1 MNKEIVYEKINEPK
15 LFNNVPPVTLT
26 DKTLKDRKEKLLSI
40 MAKEQ
45 YDALIIYADKEH
57 GSNFEYFT
65 GFIPRFEEGLLIID
79 KNDKATLVLG
89 NENLKM
95 SKHSR
100 IEANLI
106 HYPQFSLPN
115 QPMDNEKSLT
125 QIFKELELY
134 KNKKIGLIGWK
145 MFTTQNEEPSELF
158 DLPYFIVDAVKN
170 SLSTDTI
177 VTNAAHLLIG
187 PKGIRTINNAN
198 ELAHYEY
205 GANLAS
211 RCILNA
217 MNQLKIGMKESEIG
231 AILSDE
237 GQAHSVI
244 TIAASGER
252 FKKANFYPT
261 YKEINFGEP
270 ISMTTG
276 FKGGLSSR
284 TGFLI
289 NEEIELPDNQKH
301 YLTDLVIPYY
311 KGVVSWLENI
321 SIGMLGNDF
330 YKMIDENLSKAK
342 YNWHLNPG
350 HYVADEEWMASP
362 FYQNS
367 KLKIASG
374 MIFQIDIIPSVEGLA
389 GVSAEEC
396 VAVADQSL
404 KNELKN
410 EYPELWQRIITR
422 RNYLINELNINLSPD
437 VLPLSN
443 TVGYLRPFLL
453 EKSKA
458 LKVK

>member
-26 DKTLKDRKEKLLSI
+26 DKTLKDRKEKLLTI

-177 VTNAAHLLIG
+177 LTNAAQLLIG

-261 YKEINFGEP
+261 YKEIDFGEP

-284 TGFLI
+284 TGFLV
-289 NEEIELPDNQKH
+289 NEEKDLQDNQKH

-321 SIGMLGNDF
+321 SIGMLGNNF
-330 YKMIDENLSKAK
+330 YKMIDKNLPKAK

-362 FYQNS
+362 FYKNS
-367 KLKIASG
+367 KVKIASG

-396 VAVADQSL
+396 VAIADQSL

>member
-1 MNKEIVYEKINEPK
+1 MNKEIIYEKINEPK

-26 DKTLKDRKEKLLSI
+26 DKTLKDRKEKLLTI

-65 GFIPRFEEGLLIID
+65 GFIPRFEEGLIIID

-177 VTNAAHLLIG
+177 LTNAAQLLIG

-261 YKEINFGEP
+261 YKKINFGEP

-284 TGFLI
+284 TGFLV
-289 NEEIELPDNQKH
+289 NEEKELPDNQKH
-301 YLTDLVIPYY
+301 YLTDIVIPYY

-321 SIGMLGNDF
+321 SIGMSGNDF
-330 YKMIDENLSKAK
+330 YKMIDDNLPKAN

-362 FYQNS
+362 FYKNS
-367 KLKIASG
+367 KVKIASG

-396 VAVADQSL
+396 VAIADQSL

-422 RNYLINELNINLSPD
+422 RNYLINDLNINLSPD

>member
-1 MNKEIVYEKINEPK
+1 MNKEIVYERINEPK

-26 DKTLKDRKEKLLSI
+26 DKTLEERKEKLLSI

-79 KNDKATLVLG
+79 KNGKATLVLG

-100 IEANLI
+100 IGANLI

-115 QPMDNEKSLT
+115 QPMDNEKNLT
-125 QIFKELELY
+125 QIFKELKLY

-158 DLPYFIVDAVKN
+158 DLPYFIVDALKN

-217 MNQLKIGMKESEIG
+217 MNQLKTGMRETEIG
-231 AILSDE
+231 ALLSDE

-244 TIAASGER
+244 TIAAAGER
-252 FKKANFYPT
+252 FENA
-261 YKEINFGEP
+261 
-270 ISMTTG
+270 IS
-276 FKGGLSSR
+276 
-284 TGFLI
+284 
-289 NEEIELPDNQKH
+289 
-301 YLTDLVIPYY
+301 
-311 KGVVSWLENI
+311 
-321 SIGMLGNDF
+321 
-330 YKMIDENLSKAK
+330 
-342 YNWHLNPG
+342 
-350 HYVADEEWMASP
+350 
-362 FYQNS
+362 
-367 KLKIASG
+367 
-374 MIFQIDIIPSVEGLA
+374 
-389 GVSAEEC
+389 
-396 VAVADQSL
+396 
-404 KNELKN
+404 
-410 EYPELWQRIITR
+410 
-422 RNYLINELNINLSPD
+422 
-437 VLPLSN
+437 
-443 TVGYLRPFLL
+443 
-453 EKSKA
+453 
-458 LKVK
+458 

>member
-1 MNKEIVYEKINEPK
+1 MNKEIVYERINEPK

-26 DKTLKDRKEKLLSI
+26 DKTLEERKEKLLSI

-79 KNDKATLVLG
+79 KNGKATLVLG

-100 IEANLI
+100 IGANLI

-115 QPMDNEKSLT
+115 QPMDNEKNLT
-125 QIFKELELY
+125 QIFKELKLY

-158 DLPYFIVDAVKN
+158 DLPYFIVDALKN

-177 VTNAAHLLIG
+177 VTNAAHLIIG

-217 MNQLKIGMKESEIG
+217 MNQLKTGMRETEIG
-231 AILSDE
+231 ALLSDE

-244 TIAASGER
+244 TIAAAGER
-252 FKKANFYPT
+252 FENANFYPT
-261 YKEINFGEP
+261 YKKIKFGEA

-289 NEEIELPDNQKH
+289 NEERELPENQKD
-301 YLTDLVIPYY
+301 YLERVVIPYY
-311 KGVVSWLENI
+311 KAIVAWLENI
-321 SIGMLGNDF
+321 SLGMLGGEL
-330 YKMIDENLSKAK
+330 YEIIDKTLPKAS
-342 YNWHLNPG
+342 YHWHLNPG
-350 HYVADEEWMASP
+350 HFVADEEWMSSSLSK
-362 FYQNS
+362 NS
-367 KLKIASG
+367 QRQIASG
-374 MIFQIDIIPSVEGLA
+374 MIFQIDIIPSVAGYT

-396 VAVADQSL
+396 VAIAYQSL
-404 KNELKN
+404 QNELKVK
-410 EYPELWQRIITR
+410 YPELWERITSR
-422 RNYLINELNINLSPD
+422 RNYIINELKIDLSPD

-453 EKSKA
+453 EKNKA

>member
-1 MNKEIVYEKINEPK
+1 
-15 LFNNVPPVTLT
+15 
-26 DKTLKDRKEKLLSI
+26 
-40 MAKEQ
+40 
-45 YDALIIYADKEH
+45 
-57 GSNFEYFT
+57 
-65 GFIPRFEEGLLIID
+65 
-79 KNDKATLVLG
+79 
-89 NENLKM
+89 
-95 SKHSR
+95 
-100 IEANLI
+100 
-106 HYPQFSLPN
+106 
-115 QPMDNEKSLT
+115 MDNEKSLT

-177 VTNAAHLLIG
+177 LTNAAQLLIG

-261 YKEINFGEP
+261 YKKINFGEP

-284 TGFLI
+284 TGFLV
-289 NEEIELPDNQKH
+289 NEEKELPDNQKH
-301 YLTDLVIPYY
+301 YLTDIVIPYY

-321 SIGMLGNDF
+321 SIGMSGNDF
-330 YKMIDENLSKAK
+330 YKMIDDNLPKAN

-362 FYQNS
+362 FYKNS
-367 KLKIASG
+367 KVKIASG

-396 VAVADQSL
+396 VAIADQSL

>member
-1 MNKEIVYEKINEPK
+1 MNKEIIYEKINEPK

-26 DKTLKDRKEKLLSI
+26 DKTLKDRKEKLLTI

-65 GFIPRFEEGLLIID
+65 GFIPRFEEGLIIID

-106 HYPQFSLPN
+106 HSPQFSLPN

-177 VTNAAHLLIG
+177 LTNAAQLLIG
-187 PKGIRTINNAN
+187 TKGIRTINNAN

-244 TIAASGER
+244 TIAAAGER
-252 FKKANFYPT
+252 FKKANFYPS

-284 TGFLI
+284 TGFLV
-289 NEEIELPDNQKH
+289 NEEKDLQDNQKH

-330 YKMIDENLSKAK
+330 YKMIDKNLPKAK

-362 FYQNS
+362 FYKNS
-367 KLKIASG
+367 KVKIASG

-396 VAVADQSL
+396 VAIADQSL

>member
-26 DKTLKDRKEKLLSI
+26 DKTLKDRKEKLLTI

-177 VTNAAHLLIG
+177 LTNAAQLLIG

-244 TIAASGER
+244 TIAAAGER
-252 FKKANFYPT
+252 FKKANFYPS

-284 TGFLI
+284 TGFLV
-289 NEEIELPDNQKH
+289 NEEKDLQDNQKH

-330 YKMIDENLSKAK
+330 YKMIDENLPKAK

-362 FYQNS
+362 FYKNS
-367 KLKIASG
+367 KVKIASG

-396 VAVADQSL
+396 VAIADQSL

>member
-15 LFNNVPPVTLT
+15 LFNNVPPVILT
-26 DKTLKDRKEKLLSI
+26 DKTLKDRKEKLLTI

-177 VTNAAHLLIG
+177 LTNAAHLLIG

-284 TGFLI
+284 TGFLV
-289 NEEIELPDNQKH
+289 NEEKDLPDNQKQ

-330 YKMIDENLSKAK
+330 YKMIDENLPKAK

-362 FYQNS
+362 FYKNS
-367 KLKIASG
+367 KVKIASG
-374 MIFQIDIIPSVEGLA
+374 MIFQIDIIPYVEGLA

-396 VAVADQSL
+396 VAIADKSL

>member
-1 MNKEIVYEKINEPK
+1 MNKEIIYEKINEPK

-26 DKTLKDRKEKLLSI
+26 DKTLKDRKEKLLTI

-65 GFIPRFEEGLLIID
+65 GFIPRFEEGLIIID

-177 VTNAAHLLIG
+177 LTNAAQLLIG
-187 PKGIRTINNAN
+187 TKGIRTINNAN

-244 TIAASGER
+244 TIAAAGER
-252 FKKANFYPT
+252 FKKANFYPS

-284 TGFLI
+284 TGFLV
-289 NEEIELPDNQKH
+289 NEEKDLQDNQKH

-330 YKMIDENLSKAK
+330 YKMIDKNLPKAK

-362 FYQNS
+362 FYKNS
-367 KLKIASG
+367 KVKIASG

-396 VAVADQSL
+396 VAIADQSL

>member
-15 LFNNVPPVTLT
+15 LFNNVPPVILT
-26 DKTLKDRKEKLLSI
+26 DKTLKDRKEKLLTI

-177 VTNAAHLLIG
+177 LTNAAHLLIG

-284 TGFLI
+284 TGFLV
-289 NEEIELPDNQKH
+289 NEEKDLQDNQKH

-330 YKMIDENLSKAK
+330 YKMIDENLPKAK

-362 FYQNS
+362 FYKNS
-367 KLKIASG
+367 KVKIASG

-396 VAVADQSL
+396 VAIANQSL

-410 EYPELWQRIITR
+410 KYPELWQRIITR